1 MQQGTYGAVAAF
13 RDETGQE
20 HPWMSQWWMG
30 FAASRKCSYKEIPY
44 WDAARGSLFRVV
56 AHIEFTTWQLLRA
69 FFCSF
74 SGISRGISAG
84 FISLIPII
92 QKACCTA
99 LWHTHTH
106 TPNPTKGGCHQK
118 DPQLLAEHHGGWQS
132 LQWVAMVPK
141 LGASEPPV
149 PKRSRD
155 RRKAK
160 VVILQDIATSVV
172 FFWSRIWLESWS
184 FAYCDEWNMS
194 NWMNWSFFFRFPSCT
209 LSCFFSRAILRG

>member
-1 MQQGTYGAVAAF
+1 MV
-13 RDETGQE
+13 D
-20 HPWMSQWWMG
+20 G
-30 FAASRKCSYKEIPY
+30 FAASRKCSCKEILY
-44 WDAARGSLFRVV
+44 WDAARGSHWVHNVTAAFEFFFALSVAFLVV
-56 AHIEFTTWQLLRA
+56 FLPALYRWFLL
-69 FFCSF
+69 SKKH
-74 SGISRGISAG
+74 AG
-84 FISLIPII
+84 FCFV
-92 QKACCTA
+92 A
-99 LWHTHTH
+99 H

-209 LSCFFSRAILRG
+209 LSCFFLRSHFERLSVVCGRSSCWRCWITRMWSNCFRHWIFIS